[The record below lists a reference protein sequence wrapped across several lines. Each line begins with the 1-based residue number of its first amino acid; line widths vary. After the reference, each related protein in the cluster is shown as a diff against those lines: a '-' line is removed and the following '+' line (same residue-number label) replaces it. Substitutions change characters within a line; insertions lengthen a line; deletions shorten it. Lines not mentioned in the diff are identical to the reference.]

1 MSDATTI
8 GPHLLG
14 RLRPDQLDE
23 RDVRMETVFAVEA
36 ALPPNYAVSATLQQ
50 AIDAGWVRRWS
61 DAYGLVHWMR
71 AQPHTP
77 PGPPPPGP
85 PPGPAPLT
93 SVVWAQLDQ
102 GQTGRCVSYGWCH
115 LCDSDDITHTMDGFD
130 DAYAIQ
136 LYHDIKVAEGDPTG
150 DPAGQAGAYVGT
162 GAKILQARGRLKTY
176 VSARTTAEITQWNLT
191 RGPVVVG
198 TSWHD
203 GMFRPDAS
211 GLIVPTG
218 PVVGG
223 HCYVIDGVDVP
234 AGMYYGQNSWSENW
248 GVKGHFRIRISD
260 FAALLADN
268 GDAYATTEIPLAA
281 LRP

>member
-1 MSDATTI
+1 MI

-14 RLRPDQLDE
+14 RLRPDELDP
-23 RDVRMETVFAVEA
+23 RDVRMERVFALEA
-36 ALPPNYAVSATLQQ
+36 AAPSPYTVAATLQE
-50 AIDAGWVRRWS
+50 AIDAGWVRHWT
-61 DAYGLVHWMR
+61 DAYALVKWMR
-71 AQPHTP
+71 LQPHTP
-77 PGPPPPGP
+77 PGPT
-85 PPGPAPLT
+85 PPGPAPST
-93 SVVWAQLDQ
+93 SVIWNDPVQLDQ
-102 GQTGRCVSYGWCH
+102 GQTGRCVGYGWCH

-130 DAYAIQ
+130 DAYAIA

-150 DPAGQAGAYVGT
+150 DPAGQQGAYVST
-162 GAKILQARGRLKTY
+162 GAKVLKARGRIKTY
-176 VSARTTAEITQWNLT
+176 VAARTTAEITQWNLT
-191 RGPVVVG
+191 KGPVVVG

-203 GMFRPDAS
+203 SMFRPDAS

-234 AGMYYGQNSWSENW
+234 AGMYYGQNSWGEGW

-260 FAALLADN
+260 FAKLLADN

-281 LRP
+281 LRA